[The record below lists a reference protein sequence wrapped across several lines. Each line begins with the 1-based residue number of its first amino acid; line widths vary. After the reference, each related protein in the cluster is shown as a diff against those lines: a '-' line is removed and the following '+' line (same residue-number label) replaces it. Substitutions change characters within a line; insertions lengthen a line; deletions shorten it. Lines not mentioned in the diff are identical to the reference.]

1 MLANGGKSGSTRAR
15 RAAAG
20 GSSATL
26 GTRAAGDSLLENQD
40 HKSQQDPARRQGDI
54 INQPIRGQ
62 EIRFFVT
69 NPRDVIQSAH
79 WQGRFYENE
88 ELEIISAFFPH
99 GGVYADIGANVGNH
113 TIFVCKFLHP
123 SQAIVIEPNPPAI
136 EILKINLLLN
146 GLQDMVDMSWLGVG
160 LAERPHKAT
169 AFIPPNNLG
178 GTRMNIRHDDDS
190 TAEHD
195 GLTLVPGDDIFL
207 QRRVDFIKMDIEGME
222 LMALSGLAATIARWR
237 PVMFIEV
244 DKQNYAKF
252 GDWLT
257 RNDYRAEREYQRYP
271 QNTNYLVLPMDAA
284 PPP

>member
-1 MLANGGKSGSTRAR
+1 MLFSGGYLQLQGNR
-15 RAAAG
+15 REHAAEA
-20 GSSATL
+20 
-26 GTRAAGDSLLENQD
+26 E
-40 HKSQQDPARRQGDI
+40 
-54 INQPIRGQ
+54 
-62 EIRFFVT
+62 
-69 NPRDVIQSAH
+69 
-79 WQGRFYENE
+79 
-88 ELEIISAFFPH
+88 
-99 GGVYADIGANVGNH
+99 DIGANVGNH